1 METFL
6 EVMELIL
13 LKILRDFN
21 QRKLR
26 TTLTILGLAIG
37 VFSIT
42 GFMITSDS
50 IIESVK
56 YDYGLNSADFEIMFD
71 YDSVNIWDDEYL
83 SNILSDVSILEDYEP
98 SFQYSTSFEINSEMH
113 NSILKGI
120 EIQRIANLTSLAGVF
135 LDEGVLPEEGK
146 NEILFDLSAAKEFD
160 VQLNSTI
167 EFKYIDE
174 EENVK
179 TVDLKIVGYAR
190 NVYNPTYTFK
200 TQLQMWINI
209 DLLQSIIG
217 KENIVTSVFVKL
229 IDVDNIPIESEKI
242 KTILVNEGLDIFAT
256 NYYTLENDW
265 RTWLLGL
272 IGAIITLMGI
282 FSLIAG
288 GILSAN
294 TIQMAVAAE
303 KKDIALLK
311 VIGGRKKHIL
321 SIYLLEAIIFGISGS
336 ILGIA
341 LSLGVSNLLIKLI
354 MSPFNIN
361 TFIFRVTPLSIILG
375 IITPVATSILFALPT
390 ILRTLKISSMEAFRD
405 PPLKN
410 KISKTKVMEKTVIWK
425 YSLRNLFRN
434 KKRAAMNILMLSL
447 AIALVVSITAARNSY
462 LKGVD
467 DIYDSQPTDISL
479 YLPDTNLTEVQSII
493 DGYTSTHYVD
503 EFKAVHYIRWYWAG
517 LNDTS
522 WGIHM
527 YVGLLGIYTS
537 DTILDSYKLV
547 EGRLLTP
554 ADDNT
559 NNIVVTRLFVEK
571 HSGMGYGLGKS
582 IELESNKEFRNFTIV
597 GIIEDLQQNGHIMY
611 IPMRTM
617 NDFCGNSDLV
627 NTIYLE
633 LEDSTLEE
641 EITNDIKKYEEIVAR
656 AWHVEGTGKIKEL
669 FKQQM
674 NFVLS
679 IFTTVIVFGI
689 IIALLG
695 GMNSFTMS
703 ASERQKEISL
713 LKLIGSK
720 PSWITTSFLIEGAF
734 IGAIASVIGSLILGV
749 ILGVLIIKIVSVTY
763 LLCSFVLTP
772 TDVIIGIAIGLII
785 GTLSTIYP
793 GVKASKTN
801 VVSALQYE

>member
-1 METFL
+1 MGTYL
-6 EVMELIL
+6 EVMILIL

-71 YDSVNIWDDEYL
+71 YESINIWDDEYL
-83 SNILSDVSILEDYEP
+83 SDVPILEDYET
-98 SFQYSTSFEINSEMH
+98 SFRYSTSFEINSEMH
-113 NSILKGI
+113 NSILRGVDI
-120 EIQRIANLTSLAGVF
+120 ERIADQTSLAGVF
-135 LDEGVLPEEGK
+135 LEEGVLPEEGK
-146 NEILFDLSAAKEFD
+146 NEILFDLSAAEEFD

-174 EENVK
+174 EGNVK
-179 TVDLKIVGYAR
+179 TLDLKIVGLAR
-190 NVYNPTYTFK
+190 DLYNPSYTFEA
-200 TQLQMWINI
+200 QLQMWISI
-209 DLLQSIIG
+209 DLIQTLLG
-217 KENIVTSVFVKL
+217 KEDIVTSVFVKL
-229 IDVDNIPIESEKI
+229 IEVDHIPIESEKI
-242 KTILVNEGLDIFAT
+242 KTILVDEGLDIFAT
-256 NYYTLENDW
+256 NYFTLENDW

-272 IGAIITLMGI
+272 IGAIITLMGV

-321 SIYLLEAIIFGISGS
+321 SIYLLEATIFGILGS
-336 ILGIA
+336 IIGIA
-341 LSLGVSNLLIKLI
+341 LSLGASNILVKLI
-354 MSPFNIN
+354 MSPFNVS
-361 TFIFRVTPLSIILG
+361 TFIFKVTFLSVILG
-375 IITPVATSILFALPT
+375 IITPVVTSILFALPT

-410 KISKTKVMEKTVIWK
+410 KISKAKTMEKTVIWK

-434 KKRAAMNILMLSL
+434 KKRTVMNILMLSL

-467 DIYDSQPTDISL
+467 EMYDSQPTDISL
-479 YLPDTNLTEVQSII
+479 YLPETDIIEVKSII
-493 DGYTSTHYVD
+493 NGYTSTHYAS
-503 EFKAVHYIRWYWAG
+503 EFKATHYIRWYWAG
-517 LNDTS
+517 YNDTS
-522 WGIHM
+522 WRIHM
-527 YVGLLGIYTS
+527 YVALLGIYTN
-537 DTILDSYKLV
+537 DTILESYKLV

-554 ADDNT
+554 ADDYT
-559 NNIVVTRLFVEK
+559 NNIVVTRLFIEK
-571 HSGMGYGLGKS
+571 HSGMGFELGKT

-597 GIIEDLQQNGHIMY
+597 GIIEDLQQNGHVMY
-611 IPMRTM
+611 IPMSTM
-617 NDFCGNSDLV
+617 NDFCGISNIV

-633 LEDSTLEE
+633 LEDITLEE
-641 EITNDIKKYEEIVAR
+641 EITSDIKKYEEIVAR
-656 AWHVEGTGKIKEL
+656 AWHVEGTRKIKEL
-669 FKQQM
+669 FEQQM

-679 IFTTVIVFGI
+679 IFTIVVVFGI
-689 IIALLG
+689 IIAFLG

-720 PSWITTSFLIEGAF
+720 PSWITSSFLIEGAF

-749 ILGVLIIKIVSVTY
+749 ILGFLIIKIVSVTY

-772 TDVIIGIAIGLII
+772 TDVMIGIAIGLLVGI
-785 GTLSTIYP
+785 LSTIYP
-793 GVKASKTN
+793 GIKASKTT